1 MVNKNVTRNGS
12 NSTLRL
18 NENVKLNNSVNTIK
32 LDDAPLNRFHIKIAG
47 LTFGAHFTDGY
58 ILGIIGFAL
67 TLMTPQMGLS
77 PFWVGLIGSS
87 ALIGLFLGSLILGW
101 ISDYIGRQKIFVF
114 SFTIIT
120 IASVLQFFADTPTEL
135 VLCRI
140 LIGIGLGGDYSVGHT
155 MLAEFSPR
163 KHRGVLLGSF
173 SVIWTF
179 GYVAANLIGI
189 FAINTSPDAWKW
201 MLASSAIPAVIILI
215 LRIGTPESPRWL
227 ISKGRIDEAREIV
240 KKHVGPNI
248 VLDDESP
255 VQTNGSFKTLF
266 SKSMRKRTAF
276 NCIFFVCLVIPY
288 FAIYTFLPN
297 ILEAIGMNEGYG
309 TDFLLN
315 GLLIVGAVLG
325 IFFTVKYSRRGF
337 LISSFIVLIVT
348 LGLLSLL
355 PSSATVLMIISFAV
369 FTLIMSA
376 VSNLVGVFPAE
387 SFPTEIRSSGVG
399 LATSMSR
406 LGSAIGT
413 FLLPLGI
420 AGIGIQYTM
429 LCLTAVLVIGAIVS
443 IAWAP
448 ETKSLTLSEASN
460 NGRKN

>member
-1 MVNKNVTRNGS
+1 MENHNVEITG
-12 NSTLRL
+12 
-18 NENVKLNNSVNTIK
+18 NEKTIK
-32 LDDAPLNRFHIKIAG
+32 LDDAPLNKFHIKIAG

-58 ILGIIGFAL
+58 ILGIVGFAL
-67 TLMTPQMGLS
+67 SMLTPQMNLS

-101 ISDYIGRQKIFVF
+101 VSDYIGRQKIFVL
-114 SFTIIT
+114 SFILIT
-120 IASVLQFFADTPTEL
+120 VASILQFFADSPLEL
-135 VLCRI
+135 ALYRI
-140 LIGIGLGGDYSVGHT
+140 LIGIGLGGDYAVGHT
-155 MLAEFSPR
+155 MLAEFAPR

-189 FAINTSPDAWKW
+189 FAIDSAPDAWRW
-201 MLASSAIPAVIILI
+201 MLASSAIPAVIILL
-215 LRIGTPESPRWL
+215 LRMGTPESPRWL
-227 ISKGRIDEAREIV
+227 INKGRIEEARAIV
-240 KKHVGPNI
+240 QKHIGSNI
-248 VLDDESP
+248 VLDDETPS
-255 VQTNGSFKTLF
+255 QTNSSFTTLF
-266 SKSMRKRTAF
+266 TKEFRTRTAF

-297 ILEAIGMNEGYG
+297 ILDAIGLHEGYG

-315 GLLIVGAVLG
+315 GLLIVGALLG
-325 IFFTVKYSRRGF
+325 IWFTVKFSRRGF
-337 LISSFIVLIVT
+337 LINSFIVLIVT
-348 LGLLSLL
+348 LALLSFL
-355 PSSATVLMIISFAV
+355 PTSATTLMIISFAI

-399 LATSMSR
+399 LATAISR

-413 FLLPLGI
+413 FLLPIGI
-420 AGIGIQYTM
+420 ANIGIQYTM
-429 LCLTAVLVIGAIVS
+429 LCLTAVLIIGIIVS

-448 ETKSLTLSEASN
+448 ETKSLTLSEASHT
-460 NGRKN
+460 GDK

>member
-1 MVNKNVTRNGS
+1 MANKNVV
-12 NSTLRL
+12 L
-18 NENVKLNNSVNTIK
+18 NDTGNTIK
-32 LDDAPLNRFHIKIAG
+32 LDDAPLNKFHIKMAG

-67 TLMTPQMGLS
+67 TLMTPQMGLT
-77 PFWVGLIGSS
+77 PLWVGLIGSS
-87 ALIGLFLGSLILGW
+87 ALIGLFLGSLVLGW
-101 ISDYIGRQKIFVF
+101 VSDYVGRQKIFVF
-114 SFTIIT
+114 SFIIIT
-120 IASVLQFFADTPTEL
+120 VASILQFFAESPTEL
-135 VLCRI
+135 VLYRI

-189 FAINTSPDAWKW
+189 FAIETSPDAWKW

-215 LRIGTPESPRWL
+215 LRMGTPESPRWL

-240 KKHVGPNI
+240 KKYVGPNI

-255 VQTNGSFKTLF
+255 VQSKGGFSTLF
-266 SKSMRKRTAF
+266 SKEIRKRTAF

-297 ILEAIGMNEGYG
+297 ILDAIGMSEGFG
-309 TDFLLN
+309 TDLLLN

-325 IFFTVKYSRRGF
+325 IWFTVKYSRRGF
-337 LISSFIVLIVT
+337 LISSFIVLIIT
-348 LGLLSLL
+348 LALLSIL
-355 PSSATVLMIISFAV
+355 PSGATILMILSFAI

-399 LATSMSR
+399 LATAASR

-413 FLLPLGI
+413 FLLPIGI
-420 AGIGIQYTM
+420 ASIGIQYTM

-460 NGRKN
+460 KGNKN

>member
-1 MVNKNVTRNGS
+1 MGNNNAALNDNVG
-12 NSTLRL
+12 
-18 NENVKLNNSVNTIK
+18 VIK
-32 LDDAPLNRFHIKIAG
+32 LDDAPLNKFHIKIAG

-58 ILGIIGFAL
+58 ILGIIAFAL
-67 TLMTPQMGLS
+67 SLLTPQMNLT
-77 PFWVGLIGSS
+77 PFWIGLIGSS
-87 ALIGLFLGSLILGW
+87 ALIGLFLGSLVLGW

-114 SFTIIT
+114 SFVVIT
-120 IASVLQFFADTPTEL
+120 AASILQFFADSPMEL
-135 VLCRI
+135 VFYRI
-140 LIGIGLGGDYSVGHT
+140 LLGIGLGGDYSVGHT

-173 SVIWTF
+173 SVVWTF

-189 FAINTSPDAWKW
+189 LAVDSAPDAWRW

-215 LRIGTPESPRWL
+215 LRMGTPESPRWL

-248 VLDDESP
+248 VLDDERP
-255 VQTNGSFKTLF
+255 VQTNSSIATLF
-266 SKSMRKRTAF
+266 RKDIRKRTAF

-288 FAIYTFLPN
+288 FAIYTFLPS
-297 ILEAIGMNEGYG
+297 ILDAIGLSEGYG

-315 GLLIVGAVLG
+315 GLLIVGAILG
-325 IFFTVKYSRRGF
+325 IWLTVKFSRRGF

-348 LGLLSLL
+348 LSLLSVL
-355 PSSATVLMIISFAV
+355 PSSATVMMIISFAV

-387 SFPTEIRSSGVG
+387 SFPTEIRSTGVG
-399 LATSMSR
+399 LATSISR

-413 FLLPLGI
+413 FLLPMGI
-420 AGIGIQYTM
+420 ANFGIQFTM
-429 LCLTAVLVIGAIVS
+429 FCLTAVLIIGAVVS

-448 ETKSLTLSEASN
+448 ETKSLTLSDASN
-460 NGRKN
+460 TGKKV